1 MPDTLFFVSDDVVL
15 CESLAQPYRE
25 HGWHTEQ
32 VLPGDPESLQ
42 RLAESRPLAAICI
55 LDGPSAEA
63 VCAFAESVVADPRV
77 LRPLMV
83 FVGGSAEDIA
93 VAKVSMPFA
102 VFVRA
107 EELPWVLKHLA
118 FKS

>member
-1 MPDTLFFVSDDVVL
+1 MPDTLFFVSDDEML

-32 VLPGDPESLQ
+32 VLPAAADSLD
-42 RLAESRPLAAICI
+42 RLAQGRPLAMVCC
-55 LDGPSAEA
+55 LDGPAA
-63 VCAFAESVVADPRV
+63 TDVAAFAQSVLADPRV
-77 LRPLMV
+77 IRPLMV
-83 FVGGSAEDIA
+83 FVGGTPEQIA
-93 VAKVSMPFA
+93 QAKVSLPFA